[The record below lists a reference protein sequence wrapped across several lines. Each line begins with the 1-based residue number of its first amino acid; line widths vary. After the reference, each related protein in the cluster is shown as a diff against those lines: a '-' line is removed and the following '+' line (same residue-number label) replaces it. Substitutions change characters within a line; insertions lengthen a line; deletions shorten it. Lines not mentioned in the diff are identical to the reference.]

1 LSKRQYNHFNKE
13 GSEMKAE
20 EAHRLCR
27 GDLIR
32 LNGNVAGKVISCGE
46 GILWLTQTG
55 TPGDHLMQAGE
66 AFSIGHPGVV
76 LISALEDSV
85 YAVSSGNNTACSVW
99 SLKSALWSMAC
110 RVKGMLEKGLL
121 T

>member
-1 LSKRQYNHFNKE
+1 MK
-13 GSEMKAE
+13 SEKT
-20 EAHRLCR
+20 HRLCR
-27 GDLIR
+27 DELIR
-32 LNGNVAGKVISCGE
+32 LEGNGTVKVISCRE

-55 TPGDHLMQAGE
+55 TPGDHLMRAGE

-85 YAVSSGNNTACSVW
+85 CAVSSGNKTACSVW
-99 SLKSALWSMAC
+99 SLKSALWRMAC